1 MVPAI
6 RGRGLRLGP
15 APGVGVGV
23 GVAVALGVAVGVGP
37 GRLRLGD
44 GWGAAGVGLVVVG
57 VGAGVLQPAR
67 PAPSRPADA
76 TSTVRRATM
85 ASIVVARSNPGS
97 AVGSA
102 SIVPSR
108 GGGPVA
114 DLPGAPRLPPTP
126 RAVRSL
132 RWLLWPIAVV
142 LSLAVVG
149 QASFAAFDAKVSN
162 SGNNFGV
169 GSVNLADDDA
179 GSALFTVSNLK
190 PGSSG
195 SRCITVTSTGTLPA
209 TVKLYTTDATTT
221 KALASYISLT
231 ITQGTGGQ
239 ASNMPPPHV
248 LS

>member
-1 MVPAI
+1 M
-6 RGRGLRLGP
+6 
-15 APGVGVGV
+15 
-23 GVAVALGVAVGVGP
+23 
-37 GRLRLGD
+37 
-44 GWGAAGVGLVVVG
+44 
-57 VGAGVLQPAR
+57 
-67 PAPSRPADA
+67 
-76 TSTVRRATM
+76 
-85 ASIVVARSNPGS
+85 
-97 AVGSA
+97 
-102 SIVPSR
+102 
-108 GGGPVA
+108 
-114 DLPGAPRLPPTP
+114 PPNP

-162 SGNNFGV
+162 SGNSFGV

-179 GSALFTVSNLK
+179 GSSLFAVSNLK

-231 ITQGTGGQ
+231 ITQGTGGSFSSCSGFTALSSGSAVYSGTIAAFTAAATSFSTGVGSWTPSGSGNEARTYSVGYTVS
-239 ASNMPPPHV
+239 ASTPDSAQGGAAAFGLTWEAQNT
-248 LS
+248 